1 MLCFVHQ
8 NISFSFCVRMKE
20 VILERIQHL
29 GRYLQSD
36 FQWMPY
42 LIKLSIFW
50 LLWTCLAACLNIQ
63 DDLLIAANPICLARL
78 AVVHSGF
85 PPLWAGVLLFLS
97 SVSNLCI
104 AQKTVFVGIYW
115 RKTAWGC
122 LHAKERFLK
131 TACLLRVSPNLQD
144 GGKSEGRRWKESGGF
159 VCMFFLTCPCLL
171 FLRAMLINWCRISHS
186 SPLGKWQCQ
195 LAHKIL
201 IKKNTETFR
210 KSWDE
215 HSARWC
221 RLC

>member
-97 SVSNLCI
+97 AVNNLCI

-131 TACLLRVSPNLQD
+131 TSCLLRVSPNLQD

-171 FLRAMLINWCRISHS
+171 FLLVCTCHANKLMQNI
-186 SPLGKWQCQ
+186 PFFPFGKM
-195 LAHKIL
+195 
-201 IKKNTETFR
+201 TV
-210 KSWDE
+210 
-215 HSARWC
+215 SAC
-221 RLC
+221 T

>member
-8 NISFSFCVRMKE
+8 NFSFSFCVRMKE

-63 DDLLIAANPICLARL
+63 DDLLIAANLICLARL
-78 AVVHSGF
+78 AVIHSGF

-97 SVSNLCI
+97 AVNNLCI
-104 AQKTVFVGIYW
+104 AQKTVFAGIYW

-122 LHAKERFLK
+122 LHAEERFLK
-131 TACLLRVSPNLQD
+131 TSCLLRVSPNLQD
-144 GGKSEGRRWKESGGF
+144 GGKKVEGEWGF
-159 VCMFFLTCPCLL
+159 CAPVSYSSWCV
-171 FLRAMLINWCRISHS
+171 RAMLINWCRISHS

-201 IKKNTETFR
+201 IKKNI
-210 KSWDE
+210 
-215 HSARWC
+215 
-221 RLC
+221 